1 MSQSVLLS
9 SAYLAPIEYYQAI
22 AQNDATIIEQYDH
35 FEKQTYRNRCRILTC
50 NQVMDLVV
58 PIIRPKERCP
68 FKEIK
73 ISYTE
78 KWQQTHWRAIESAY
92 NKSPFFEYY
101 KEDYEPFYTKKYD
114 YLIDLNQG
122 LMETTMEL
130 IHLYAPISLS
140 KTYQKGDELVG
151 ITDMRRS
158 FHPKQIHTK
167 TNKPYYQVFDQKFGF
182 QPHLSIIDLLFN
194 MGPETILYLK

>member
-101 KEDYEPFYTKKYD
+101 KEDYEPFFTKKYD

-122 LMETTMEL
+122 LLKTTMEL

-140 KTYQKGDELVG
+140 ETYQKGDELVG

-167 TNKPYYQVFDQKFGF
+167 TNKPYFQVFDQKFGF

>member
-140 KTYQKGDELVG
+140 ETYQKGDELVG

>member
-1 MSQSVLLS
+1 MSQTVLLS

-22 AQNDATIIEQYDH
+22 AQNEEAIIEQYDH

-58 PIIRPKERCP
+58 PIIRPKERVP

-101 KEDYEPFYTKKYD
+101 KEDYEPFFTKKYD

-122 LMETTMEL
+122 LLETTMQL
-130 IHLYAPISLS
+130 IHLYTPLSLS
-140 KTYQKGDELVG
+140 KTYQKVEELVG

-158 FHPKQIHTK
+158 FHPKQIHTE

>member
-35 FEKQTYRNRCRILTC
+35 FEKQTYRSRCRILTC

-101 KEDYEPFYTKKYD
+101 KEDYEPFFTKKYD

-122 LMETTMEL
+122 LLETTMQL
-130 IHLYAPISLS
+130 IHLYTPLSLS
-140 KTYQKGDELVG
+140 KTYQKEEELVG

>member
-130 IHLYAPISLS
+130 IHLYGPISLS
-140 KTYQKGDELVG
+140 ETYQKGDELVG

>member
-101 KEDYEPFYTKKYD
+101 KEDYEPFFTKKYD

-122 LMETTMEL
+122 LLKTTMDL

-140 KTYQKGDELVG
+140 ETYQKGDELVG

>member
-122 LMETTMEL
+122 LMKTTMEL
-130 IHLYAPISLS
+130 IHLYGPISLS
-140 KTYQKGDELVG
+140 ETYQKGDELVG

>member
-101 KEDYEPFYTKKYD
+101 KEDYEPFYKKKFPSQADSYGNKQA
-114 YLIDLNQG
+114 I
-122 LMETTMEL
+122 
-130 IHLYAPISLS
+130 LS
-140 KTYQKGDELVG
+140 GV
-151 ITDMRRS
+151 
-158 FHPKQIHTK
+158 
-167 TNKPYYQVFDQKFGF
+167 
-182 QPHLSIIDLLFN
+182 
-194 MGPETILYLK
+194 

>member
-58 PIIRPKERCP
+58 PIIRPKERCL

-101 KEDYEPFYTKKYD
+101 KEDYEPFFTKKYD

-122 LMETTMEL
+122 LLETTMQL
-130 IHLYAPISLS
+130 IHLYTPLSLS
-140 KTYQKGDELVG
+140 KTYQKEEELVG